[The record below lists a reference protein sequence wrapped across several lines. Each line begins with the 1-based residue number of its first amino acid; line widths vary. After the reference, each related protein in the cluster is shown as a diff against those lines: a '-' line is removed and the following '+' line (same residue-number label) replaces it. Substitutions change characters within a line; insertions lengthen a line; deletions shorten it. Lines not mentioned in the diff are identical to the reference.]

1 MSEQHHTVFQ
11 LVGVPHEYNAIAGS
25 LLVAAALTA
34 GGIIVKSKL
43 KNLDDNILPEGR
55 FSLLNFSTMIVGMF
69 RNLINGMI
77 DHGGDRFLPFI
88 GTTFLYILL
97 MNLMGL
103 IPGFL
108 PPSDNINT
116 NLAMALSVFIFYHY
130 LGIREHGTHYIGQ
143 FTGGLPPK
151 GYGALMTGFLSIIA
165 CVLFVIESIGH
176 LIRPVSLSLRLWGN
190 INGDHT
196 LVGVF
201 NGITPVIVPI
211 IFMILGVFV
220 CCVQAFVFS
229 LLSTVYIKMA
239 VSHDH

>member
-1 MSEQHHTVFQ
+1 
-11 LVGVPHEYNAIAGS
+11 
-25 LLVAAALTA
+25 
-34 GGIIVKSKL
+34 
-43 KNLDDNILPEGR
+43 
-55 FSLLNFSTMIVGMF
+55 
-69 RNLINGMI
+69 
-77 DHGGDRFLPFI
+77 
-88 GTTFLYILL
+88 

-116 NLAMALSVFIFYHY
+116 NLAMGLTVFVFYHY
-130 LGIREHGTHYIGQ
+130 LGIREHGTHYVGQ

-151 GYGALMTGFLSIIA
+151 GFGTLITAFLALIG

-176 LIRPVSLSLRLWGN
+176 IIRPVSLSLRLWGN

-201 NGITPVIVPI
+201 NGITPILVPV
-211 IFMILGVFV
+211 IFMVLGLFV